1 MKRTWCVWAVVLLV
15 VLPLRL
21 YSVFFLV
28 DPQTGFYT
36 DGGKMAGIAAAA
48 AAVGILALLVLG
60 RKEAAK
66 YPYAALRSSAAAAI
80 AVLAGLFA
88 AGAPFMTF
96 AQNLL
101 SNGKPDTMD
110 AVLALTGV
118 LAAVAFFAAA
128 YDFGTGAG
136 FLRKH
141 PLIALFPTIWGCL
154 FFISLFITYASTV
167 NRFDNIYHTFTVI
180 FLLLFLFSQAKLLSG
195 MDENAV
201 RLAVPFGFSASVMA
215 LTDAVPNLA
224 LFFSG
229 KKMLGSFE
237 VGVQGTNLVIA
248 AYILTCLAVMCR
260 RSEASSIVKMA
271 PAEEDEDSI
280 SAEGGET
287 EQPKPQES
295 SSTAAAAAAEKAAV
309 QPEVSASAEEPLE
322 RSAENPDAEYL
333 SFLQDVYQGQEEFRE
348 KEQNFPDKM
357 EPSKS

>member
-1 MKRTWCVWAVVLLV
+1 MKRTWCIWAAVLLV
-15 VLPLRL
+15 VLPLRI

-36 DGGKMAGIAAAA
+36 DGGKMAGIAATA

-60 RKEAAK
+60 RKETVK
-66 YPYAALRSSAAAAI
+66 HPYAAHRSPAAAAF

-141 PLIALFPTIWGCL
+141 PLVALFPTIWGCL

-229 KKMLGSFE
+229 RKMLGSFE

-260 RSEASSIVKMA
+260 RREASVVSAA
-271 PAEEDEDSI
+271 PVAGDEDGA

-287 EQPKPQES
+287 EQPKPQKS
-295 SSTAAAAAAEKAAV
+295 SSTAAAAATEKAAV
-309 QPEVSASAEEPLE
+309 QPEISASVEKPLE
-322 RSAENPDAEYL
+322 RPAENPDAEYL

-357 EPSKS
+357 EPAKS

>member
-15 VLPLRL
+15 VLPLRI

-36 DGGKMAGIAAAA
+36 DGGKMAGIAATV

-60 RKEAAK
+60 RKESAK
-66 YPYAALRSSAAAAI
+66 HPYAAFHSPAAAAF

-101 SNGKPDTMD
+101 SSGKPDAME

-141 PLIALFPTIWGCL
+141 PLVALFPTIWGCL
-154 FFISLFITYASTV
+154 FFISLFVSYASTV

-201 RLAVPFGFSASVMA
+201 RLTVPFGFAASVMA

-224 LFFSG
+224 LSFFG
-229 KKMLGSFE
+229 RKMLGSFE
-237 VGVQGTNLVIA
+237 AGVQGTNLVLA
-248 AYILTCLAVMCR
+248 AYILTCLAVLCR
-260 RSEASSIVKMA
+260 RREAASVVRIA
-271 PAEEDEDSI
+271 PAVGDEDSV

-287 EQPKPQES
+287 EQPKPQKS
-295 SSTAAAAAAEKAAV
+295 SPAAAAAATEKAAV
-309 QPEVSASAEEPLE
+309 QPEISGSAEEPFE
-322 RSAENPDAEYL
+322 RPAEDSDAEYL
-333 SFLQDVYQGQEEFRE
+333 SFLQNAYQGHEEFRE
-348 KEQNFPDKM
+348 KDHNFPDKM
-357 EPSKS
+357 EPAKS